1 MKRKYL
7 SMMALFVMCS
17 MLAGCQ
23 SGTNDGTEGET
34 GHVDYEESEN
44 EQQDQNEAETESQSS
59 GMSQMGWDRE
69 QTDKMTV
76 AGLSVDRLIEDQT
89 FDVELESMGKVTF
102 ASFEPDKG
110 EDPYGDVVF
119 ALFGDND
126 LLFVLDGPTDYE
138 TRTDRTFAK
147 VEAVSF
153 PDYNSDGYEDI
164 ITICSYDMTDE
175 NAEESVQ
182 SEVRIYEGGSGQ
194 KMTYQMEL
202 SEETDSA
209 LAEKTVQSVLGFLG
223 VGNSQTDSEGEPQQA
238 DQADQADQVYQA
250 YIDYI
255 NSIGVN
261 GVGGYEVIYLDED
274 DIPELVVIGDC
285 EAAGCRIVSYYEG
298 EVHENYLSRLY
309 FSYIEKGNLLC
320 NSDGHMDYY
329 YDIVY
334 KLEKGELIAV
344 GEGYYGAEDNS
355 NVQYDEAGD
364 PIYVYEW
371 NGKQVTEEEYD
382 QALDTLYDWGDSQN
396 GYEWG
401 EYHSADEIIDI
412 LNSWM

>member
-7 SMMALFVMCS
+7 SMMALFVMCG

-69 QTDKMTV
+69 QTDKMTE

-89 FDVELESMGKVTF
+89 FDVELESFGKVTF
-102 ASFEPDKG
+102 ASFAPDKG
-110 EDPYGDVVF
+110 ADPYGDVVF

-126 LLFVLDGPTDYE
+126 LLFVLDGPTDSAP
-138 TRTDRTFAK
+138 RTDRTFAK
-147 VEAVSF
+147 IEAVSF
-153 PDYNSDGYEDI
+153 TDYNGDGYEDI
-164 ITICSYDMTDE
+164 ITICSYEMTDE
-175 NAEESVQ
+175 NAEEPVQ
-182 SEVRIYEGGSGQ
+182 SEVRLYEGESEQ
-194 KMTYQMEL
+194 KMTYQKDL

-223 VGNSQTDSEGEPQQA
+223 VGNSQTDSEGDPQ
-238 DQADQADQVYQA
+238 QADQVYQA

-255 NSIGVN
+255 NTIGAD
-261 GVGGYEVIYLDED
+261 GVDGYEVIYLDED
-274 DIPELVVIGDC
+274 DIPELVVIGNC
-285 EAAGCRIVSYYEG
+285 EAAGCRIVSYYDG

-309 FSYIEKGNLLC
+309 FSYIEKENLLC

-371 NGKQVTEEEYD
+371 NGKQMTEEEYD

-401 EYHSADEIIDI
+401 EYHSADEMIDI